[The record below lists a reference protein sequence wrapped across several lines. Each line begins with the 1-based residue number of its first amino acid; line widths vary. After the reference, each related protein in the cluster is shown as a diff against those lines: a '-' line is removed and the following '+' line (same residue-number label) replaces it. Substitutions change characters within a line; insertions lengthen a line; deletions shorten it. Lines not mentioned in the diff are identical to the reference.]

1 MLKETVKQT
10 YNYNLFKLQEWNRNI
25 NQSNLKMLDQRVKK
39 EGWRKHP
46 IQVDEYGK
54 VYDGQ
59 HRLYYAKTHN
69 LPVYYEVVKG
79 LKKDD
84 CVIMNTA
91 RKQWSV
97 DDYVHFYASQN
108 NENYVRLQE
117 LKDEFSFLTYTTIL
131 NIIALKGWGG
141 TNQNKVRTGELA
153 FNQEKY
159 RQVYKRLK
167 FCQSVEPYVSKV
179 KGRSNLVYLAIAY
192 CYENENI
199 DNDKLFNAIKNRIQT
214 IVPPSNLEWALKGL
228 EEIYN
233 WHSRTDY
240 VYIENEYKR
249 YAQTY
254 QARMFRK

>member
-1 MLKETVKQT
+1 MLQETVKKT
-10 YNYNLFKLQEWNRNI
+10 YNYDLFKLQEWNRNL
-25 NQSNLKMLDQRVKK
+25 NQSNLKMLEQKVKK

-59 HRLYYAKTHN
+59 HRLFYAKTHH

-79 LKKDD
+79 LKKED

-91 RKQWSV
+91 RRQWGV
-97 DDYVHFYASQN
+97 DDYVHFYASQH
-108 NENYVRLQE
+108 NENYERLQK
-117 LKDEFSFLTYTTIL
+117 LKDEFGFLTFTTIL

-141 TNQNKVRTGELA
+141 ANQNKVRTGELILSR
-153 FNQEKY
+153 EKY
-159 RQVYKRLK
+159 NQVYDRLS
-167 FCQSVEPYVSKV
+167 FLQRVEQYVSEL
-179 KGRSNLVYLAIAY
+179 KGRTNLVYLAIAY

-199 DNDKLFNAIKNRIQT
+199 DNDRLFNAIKNRIKT
-214 IVPPSNLEWALKGL
+214 IVPPPNLEWALKGL

-233 WHSRTDY
+233 WHSKADY

-254 QARMFRK
+254 QARMFR